1 MTNHAR
7 RPGAIPAAF
16 SPTGKEVPPS
26 PDVAEHSLAQ
36 VIGQSVALHLAQLL
50 APGIEQL
57 IKVAS
62 QVQPQ
67 PACVLCVQECKQA
80 EAAWQVA
87 AQNAMQAAEPE
98 PAPFAAPPIAQA
110 VTWMP
115 IGQPPVA
122 VPLCYG
128 HVPSGPQVRA
138 TGLVAPNGQPIVA
151 QRA

>member
-26 PDVAEHSLAQ
+26 LDVAEHSLAQ
-36 VIGQSVALHLAQLL
+36 VIGQSVALHLAQLI

-80 EAAWQVA
+80 
-87 AQNAMQAAEPE
+87 AEPE
-98 PAPFAAPPIAQA
+98 PAPFAAPPISQA